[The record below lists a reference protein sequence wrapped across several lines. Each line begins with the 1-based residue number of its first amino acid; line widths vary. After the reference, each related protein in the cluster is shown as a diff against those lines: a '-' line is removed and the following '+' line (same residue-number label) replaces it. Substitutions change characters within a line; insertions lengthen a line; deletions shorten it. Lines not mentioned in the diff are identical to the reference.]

1 MSYATRSPR
10 WGDMYKARAF
20 TRAAR
25 KGALHSLRKARRL
38 MDKEEV
44 REQQLP
50 TGERYV
56 RVRPEHAYEPCRCSD
71 CIDGDLY
78 AEELALRVEER
89 IRERQLHL
97 LEELFLLEGI
107 RVLMREFTR

>member
-44 REQQLP
+44 REQLP

-89 IRERQLHL
+89 IRERQLRL
-97 LEELFLLEGI
+97 LEELCLLDE
-107 RVLMREFTR
+107 LSMSMREFLR